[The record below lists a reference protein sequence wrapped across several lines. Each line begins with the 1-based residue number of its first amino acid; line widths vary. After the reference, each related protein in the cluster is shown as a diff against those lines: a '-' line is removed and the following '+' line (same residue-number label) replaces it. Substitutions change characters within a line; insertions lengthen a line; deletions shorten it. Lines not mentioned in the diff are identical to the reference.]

1 MPGELVLADWPALKK
16 IFTTALPLFRA
27 GGKNRKLILSPL
39 LRFINSKC
47 FETETHITNF
57 VGKTYAKGM
66 GKQLA
71 EIHGWLDDLAHGKRL
86 QNYEFICP
94 SSSIGLADNSTLK
107 DRGEREKLRDR
118 WGTDPVH
125 LTAAG
130 YAAFAEALADSCSA
144 SGEGKKETPSP
155 PKDTTSRRD
164 GLSRSDWTA
173 SRWDSRAATSGQ
185 TRSYENAGR
194 QADSTGRA
202 GKRQRR

>member
-94 SSSIGLADNSTLK
+94 SFSIGLADNSTLK

-118 WGTDPVH
+118 WGT
-125 LTAAG
+125 
-130 YAAFAEALADSCSA
+130 
-144 SGEGKKETPSP
+144 ET
-155 PKDTTSRRD
+155 RRPEQKRLD
-164 GLSRSDWTA
+164 RQPLGLKGRHKRPDEKLRK
-173 SRWDSRAATSGQ
+173 RWETSGLHRQ
-185 TRSYENAGR
+185 SWKTPKALNNPHNIEWKIVTSSSLYE
-194 QADSTGRA
+194 QCM
-202 GKRQRR
+202 